1 MSRIQDYNMK
11 FWYCIILLGLFNTG
25 LFAQT
30 NPLVRVSRQTPE
42 PGTKLSCMSYQLVK
56 RVNKV
61 IATGNPDA
69 VFDEYKHKLP
79 KCIWKS
85 GHYLNTRVGK
95 DSIAVRIFYPNK
107 GSKKH
112 FRDKRLPVLVFYHGG
127 GFIWGSLDMFHILAQ
142 KLSKKLNCIVV
153 LPAYRL
159 APEHPYPTPVNDCV
173 MVLNW
178 VFENITVWGGNPSKV
193 GLIGDSAGA
202 NLALVTALKNNS
214 SQTHAIAFQVLYYP
228 STTMVDTTLPSRT
241 YFAGDQ
247 GSWYVL
253 NRPLLEKI
261 KREYLGTHA
270 DTLWQVSPLYA
281 KYSNTMPPT
290 LIITAQCDP
299 LRDEGEALSQ
309 KMRQAGVDVSHIRY
323 NKTIHGFV
331 SLYPLISQGR
341 KAIRATKKFAEKH
354 F

>member
-1 MSRIQDYNMK
+1 MNV
-11 FWYCIILLGLFNTG
+11 
-25 LFAQT
+25 FAQEGS
-30 NPLVRVSRQTPE
+30 LCKVSRQTPE
-42 PGTKLSCMSYQLVK
+42 PGTELSCMSYQLVK
-56 RVNKV
+56 KVNKV

-69 VFDEYKHKLP
+69 VFNDYKHKLP

-85 GHYLNTRVGK
+85 GHYLNTKIGT
-95 DSIAVRIFYPNK
+95 DSIAVRIFYPDK
-107 GSKKH
+107 DSKKH
-112 FRDKRLPVLVFYHGG
+112 FRDKSLPVLVFYHGG
-127 GFIWGSLDMFHILAQ
+127 GFIWGSLDMFHMLAQ

-159 APEHPYPTPVNDCV
+159 APEHPYPTPVKDCA

-178 VFENITVWGGNPSKV
+178 VFENISAWGGSPQKV

-202 NLALVTALKNNS
+202 NLALVTTLNNNR
-214 SQTHAIAFQVLYYP
+214 SQAHNTIAFQVLYYP
-228 STTMVDTTLPSRT
+228 STTMVDTTFPSRT

-247 GSWYVL
+247 GPWYVL

-261 KREYLGTHA
+261 KREYLGTYA

-281 KYSNTMPPT
+281 KYNASMPPT

-299 LRDEGEALSQ
+299 LRDEGEALAH
-309 KMRQAGVDVSHIRY
+309 KMKQAGVDVNHIRY

-331 SLYPLISQGR
+331 SMYPLISQGR
-341 KAIRATKKFAEKH
+341 KAIRATQKFAKKH

>member
-1 MSRIQDYNMK
+1 MQRIQDYNMK
-11 FWYCIILLGLFNTG
+11 FWYFIILFGLFNMG
-25 LFAQT
+25 VFAQES
-30 NPLVRVSRQTPE
+30 PLCKVSRQTPE
-42 PGTKLSCMSYQLVK
+42 PETKLSCMSYQLVK

-69 VFDEYKHKLP
+69 VFDYYKHKLP

-95 DSIAVRIFYPNK
+95 DSMAVRIFYPDK
-107 GSKKH
+107 DSKKH
-112 FRDKRLPVLVFYHGG
+112 FKDKSLPVLVFYHGG
-127 GFIWGSLDMFHILAQ
+127 GFIWGSLDMFHMLAQ

-159 APEHPYPTPVNDCV
+159 APEHPYPSPVNDCA
-173 MVLNW
+173 MVLDW
-178 VFENITVWGGNPSKV
+178 VFENITAWGGNPKKV

-202 NLALVTALKNNS
+202 NLALVTALKNNRR
-214 SQTHAIAFQVLYYP
+214 QAHAIAFQVLYYP
-228 STTMVDTTLPSRT
+228 STTMADTTLPSRS
-241 YFAGDQ
+241 YFAGDK
-247 GSWYVL
+247 GPWYVL
-253 NRPLLEKI
+253 NRSLFKKI
-261 KREYLGTHA
+261 KREYLGEHS

-281 KYSNTMPPT
+281 KYNASMPPT

-299 LRDEGEALSQ
+299 LRDEGEALAQ

-331 SLYPLISQGR
+331 SMYPLISQGR
-341 KAIRATKKFAEKH
+341 KAIRATQKFAKKH